1 MSRPPSEPRPRRSDR
16 PRAGGQGS
24 TGAPEQNWRWAVI
37 VLLGLVVAV
46 LLLPHLFSH
55 TPRKQLTYS
64 DLIGRVDAGQVRR
77 PVADNSNGHITGGLA
92 GGTKYRVSGPQPPL
106 PADRTAMRPH

>member
-1 MSRPPSEPRPRRSDR
+1 MGQAPRSEIQRRSDR

-46 LLLPHLFSH
+46 LLLPPLFSH
-55 TPRKQLTYS
+55 TPRKQLTYT
-64 DLIGRVDAGQVRR
+64 DLIGRVDA
-77 PVADNSNGHITGGLA
+77 A
-92 GGTKYRVSGPQPPL
+92 
-106 PADRTAMRPH
+106 